1 METAVAK
8 EIGGRREQQDAAC
21 VLTCPDNQHALLVV
35 ADGMGGHADGAFAA
49 RTAITTAERLWDDCA
64 AHPQDPPALLENLFR
79 QTQAA
84 LHDPGAAPDKQPGT
98 TLVALYVGP
107 ERAWWAHCG
116 DSRLYHFEGERL
128 MTRTRDHTRV
138 QALVDAGEIREEDMA
153 THPEQNQ
160 LLQALGVVDPLRVD
174 HGDAPL
180 TSDSRFLLC
189 SDGYWEQL
197 GPEESARWMSHPDLQ
212 AACTQAAARAAQ
224 RGGAHGDNVS
234 ITVWRAQAM
243 TTPDRHHLRAAIRPM
258 LLGGLLLLA
267 VLAILF
273 WPLD

>member
-8 EIGGRREQQDAAC
+8 EIGGRREQQDAAG
-21 VLTCPDNQHALLVV
+21 VWTCPNTRCALLVV
-35 ADGMGGHADGAFAA
+35 ADGMGGHADGAQAA
-49 RTAITTAERLWDDCA
+49 RMAIATAERLWHDCDGR
-64 AHPQDPPALLENLFR
+64 PEDPAALLERLFR
-79 QTQAA
+79 EAQAA
-84 LHDPGAAPDKQPGT
+84 LHNPGAAPGEQSGT

-128 MTRTRDHTRV
+128 IARTRDHTRV
-138 QALVDAGEIREEDMA
+138 QALADAGEIREEDMA

-160 LLQALGVVDPLRVD
+160 LLQALGVVDPIRVK
-174 HGDAPL
+174 HGEASL
-180 TSDSRFLLC
+180 TPDSRFLLC

-197 GPEESARWMSHPDLQ
+197 DPEESAQWMSQPDLQ
-212 AACTQAAARAAQ
+212 AACTQTAARAAQ
-224 RGGAHGDNVS
+224 RGGVHGDNVA
-234 ITVWRAQAM
+234 IAAWRAQAM
-243 TTPDRHHLRAAIRPM
+243 TTPARRHLRAAIRPL
-258 LLGGLLLLA
+258 LLGALLLLA